1 MPSTETQD
9 TKRTDDERNVPDID
23 GLTDAARRILDAASE
38 AFYWEGIQAVGI
50 DTIIDRAGVARGTLY
65 NNFGS
70 KDELIA
76 AYLQG
81 RHETWL
87 RFLSEVSERGQHP
100 QDRLLAAFDA
110 YGEYLITDGFRGCA
124 FTNAMAE
131 LPDWDH
137 PAQVV
142 ARRHKESIREQFST
156 AAAEAGFLHPD
167 TVAARLHLLVEGAW
181 VTAITQR
188 SGGPLADARA
198 LAEQLLDTETQ
209 HD

>member
-1 MPSTETQD
+1 MPSSETQD

-23 GLTDAARRILDAASE
+23 DLTDAARRILDAASA

-50 DTIIDRAGVARGTLY
+50 DAIIDRAGVARGTLY

-81 RHETWL
+81 RHEVWL
-87 RFLSEVSERGQHP
+87 QFLDEVSERYQRP

-110 YGEYLITDGFRGCA
+110 YGEYLLTDGFRGCA

-131 LPDWDH
+131 LPDLEH
-137 PAQVV
+137 PAQTV
-142 ARRHKESIREQFST
+142 ARHHKESIREQFS
-156 AAAEAGFLHPD
+156 AGAAEAGFIHPD
-167 TVAARLHLLVEGAW
+167 TVAARLHLLIEGAW

-188 SGGPLADARA
+188 SSAPLADARA

-209 HD
+209 IG